1 MSKVTEIKPGTH
13 FQQALSVID
22 ANDDE
27 RKVMTVNTTGILRTI
42 VDNYEQTVGT
52 GFVGATGSGEITGNT
67 KEAPVGLLYGR
78 IQSGKTR
85 AMILTA
91 AMALD
96 NHFRVAVILTSN
108 INRLV
113 GQTHQDF
120 IDGMPTVQIYSK
132 ADLKGNALTTEAAH
146 IAHALEDPAFGVVI
160 VGSKGPQV
168 LQQLTE
174 FLTKIG
180 ADKYP
185 TIIFDDEGDQAT
197 LDTNTSKRSKTDPKA
212 PVSTIHGLVHS
223 SESASLRKVMPHG
236 VFVSVTGTPQGI
248 FLQNTDSR
256 SRLSFVHLLQ
266 AGEQYVG
273 GQVFFAKPSP
283 DDVPY
288 IRLVD
293 EDENIKLHEGDSS
306 IPDGLQA
313 AVCFFIVSATAA
325 GLTTGEWQEYK
336 MLCHTSVKQADHNA
350 VKDLVDTFVGDVIE
364 ALRAPD
370 DAKNTVII
378 TQLRDAYDELQKT
391 RKDIP
396 SFDDILKEAKTR
408 ILHRKFF
415 TVNAKS
421 TNDEMRYSKS
431 YNFLIGGN
439 TVGRGLAIKKL
450 LVTYY
455 TRLPKNS
462 MADTMYQHARMFGY
476 RKDTL
481 DYTRVFLPSTLYR
494 RFREIYKS
502 DEDVR
507 EYIEEHGFDEKGAL
521 LLKTVMPGVGLKP
534 TRPNV
539 LDADKVKVL
548 YPGRAIYPNYPIYK
562 HGEVEPVTAAV
573 DKLMRSIA
581 PDFLK
586 QQKGTA
592 QITSEDAQ
600 KIVKALKTHST
611 NSWSDKHVAN
621 YLKTFAQQ
629 LDDETVTL
637 EWRGSD
643 RKADG
648 SGDGYIDNGVHF
660 GGKNGELQRWRA
672 AQNPTLFIAKMEGAS
687 DNNWDGI
694 GFYYPT
700 IVGPQSLSP
709 YIFNKS

>member
-1 MSKVTEIKPGTH
+1 MNTPANIKPGTH
-13 FQQALSVID
+13 FNQALSVID
-22 ANDDE
+22 ADSEE
-27 RKVMTVNTTGILRTI
+27 RDGMTKNTTSILQTI
-42 VDNYEQTVGT
+42 IDRYEQVIGTGYVGT
-52 GFVGATGSGEITGNT
+52 SGSGKITGVD

-91 AMALD
+91 ALALD
-96 NHFRVAVILTSN
+96 NHFRIAVILTSN

-113 GQTHQDF
+113 GQTQQDF

-132 ADLKGNALTTEAAH
+132 ADIKGNSLTTEAAH
-146 IAHALEDPAFGVVI
+146 IAHALEDNDFGVVI

-174 FLTKIG
+174 FLTQIG

-197 LDTNTSKRSKTDPKA
+197 LDTNTSKRSKRDPEVQ
-212 PVSTIHGLVHS
+212 PSTIHSLVHS
-223 SESASLRKVMPHG
+223 SESASLRKVMPYG

-256 SRLSFVHLLQ
+256 SRLSFVHLLE

-283 DDVPY
+283 DEVSY
-288 IRLVD
+288 IKLVD
-293 EDENIKLHEGDSS
+293 EDENIKLHDDEAH
-306 IPDGLQA
+306 IPEGLQS
-313 AVCFFIVSATAA
+313 AVCFFIISATAA
-325 GLTTGEWQEYK
+325 GLMTGKWQEYK
-336 MLCHTSVKQADHNA
+336 MLCHTSVKQADHSA
-350 VKDLVDTFVGDVIE
+350 VKDLVNSFVADIIK
-364 ALRAPD
+364 ALRAPND
-370 DAKNTVII
+370 PENAAIV
-378 TQLRDAYDELQKT
+378 TQLRTAYDELLKT
-391 RKDIP
+391 CAEAP
-396 SFDDILKEAKTR
+396 SFDDIIKEAKTR
-408 ILHRKFF
+408 ILHRKLF

-421 TNDEMRYSKS
+421 TNDDMRYSKS

-481 DYTRVFLPSTLYR
+481 SYTRVFLPRTLYR
-494 RFREIYKS
+494 RFREIYKG
-502 DEDVR
+502 DEDAR
-507 EYIEEHGFDEKGAL
+507 KYIEKNGFDEKGAL

-539 LDADKVKVL
+539 LDGDKVKVL
-548 YPGRAIYPNYPIYK
+548 YPGRAIYPNYPVYK
-562 HGEVEPVTAAV
+562 QGAAESVTAAV
-573 DKLMRSIA
+573 NKIMKQVA
-581 PDFLK
+581 PEFLTSP
-586 QQKGTA
+586 KGSKI
-592 QITSEDAQ
+592 ITSEDAQ
-600 KIVKALKTHST
+600 RIAKALKTHAT
-611 NSWSDKHVAN
+611 NSWADKHIAN

-629 LDDETVTL
+629 LKNESVTL
-637 EWRGSD
+637 EWRESD
-643 RKADG
+643 RKADD
-648 SGDGYIDNGVHF
+648 SVDGYMDNGVHF
-660 GGKNGELQRWRA
+660 GGKDGELKRWQGA
-672 AQNPTLFIAKMEGAS
+672 KMPTLFIAKMKGQKSA
-687 DNNWDGI
+687 NWDDFT
-694 GFYYPT
+694 FYYPT
-700 IVGPQSLSP
+700 VVGPKSLNP